1 MLDNLTAEDRSLI
14 THPDIT
20 NAELSK
26 NDLEKTTWQINNLPA
41 YLTFPIKYLCQL
53 MNTD

>member
-1 MLDNLTAEDRSLI
+1 MPLDLNSLWPLLDNLTAEDRSLI

-26 NDLEKTTWQINNLPA
+26 NDLEKTT
-41 YLTFPIKYLCQL
+41 
-53 MNTD
+53 